1 MVSTSFSFKDMLLKP
16 FKRKSV
22 AQKGILDPLHHES
35 GGVGAPDVAPVI
47 EDEDGDI
54 VDFKQL
60 AAKK

>member
-1 MVSTSFSFKDMLLKP
+1 MLLKP